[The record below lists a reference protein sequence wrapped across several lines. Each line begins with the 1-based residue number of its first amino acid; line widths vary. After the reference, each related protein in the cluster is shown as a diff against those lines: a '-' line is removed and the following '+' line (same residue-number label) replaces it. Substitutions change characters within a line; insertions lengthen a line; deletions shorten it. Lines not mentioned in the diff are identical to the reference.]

1 MKKNMTW
8 LIIGIMGLALAI
20 SIIYSLVLNH
30 KINNIE
36 PEKIV
41 TSTSIVQT
49 MVSKVSIE
57 NTLSGNGKIIR
68 DEEKEGS
75 DIIDEQGQVI
85 GKITNEK
92 EAKINLTIEKKDK
105 EKLKKELEILIKE
118 KDSTKKYKGIITN
131 VENISESNC
140 TISITFEEPMLLE
153 KDTIVECKVILE
165 KAEDVI
171 AVPIEAIQKS
181 EDGKKYVIV
190 INEDETTT
198 NVDVETGLADP
209 SYIEIT
215 KGLSGGEKIQLKT
228 STTVKS
234 NNHNEI
240 SK

>member
-8 LIIGIMGLALAI
+8 LIVGIMGLALAI

-30 KINNIE
+30 KINSIE

-49 MVSKVSIE
+49 TVSRVSIE
-57 NTLSGNGKIIR
+57 STLSGSGKIIR
-68 DEEKEGS
+68 EEKDYS

-92 EAKINLTIEKKDK
+92 EAKINLTIEKMDK
-105 EKLKKELEILIKE
+105 EKLKKDLEISIKE
-118 KDSTKKYKGIITN
+118 KDSTKKYNGIITG
-131 VENISESNC
+131 VESIGETNC
-140 TISITFEEPMLLE
+140 TISIMFDEPMLLE
-153 KDTIVECKVILE
+153 KDKVVECKVILE

-171 AVPIEAIQKS
+171 AVPVEAIQKS

-190 INEDETTT
+190 INDDETTT
-198 NVDVETGLADP
+198 NVNVETGLSDP

-215 KGLSGGEKIQLKT
+215 KGLNGGEKIQLKT

-234 NNHNEI
+234 NSQNEI
-240 SK
+240 DK